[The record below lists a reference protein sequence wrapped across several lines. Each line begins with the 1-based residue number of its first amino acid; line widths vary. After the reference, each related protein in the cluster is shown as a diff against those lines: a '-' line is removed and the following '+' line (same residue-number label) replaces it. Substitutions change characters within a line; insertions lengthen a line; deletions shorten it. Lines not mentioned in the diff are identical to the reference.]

1 MVSRAHAPQAA
12 LARLHAT
19 DLFNGLSDPALTTLA
34 SVLTIRRIPRRG
46 AIFHQGDQGISLY
59 VIEKGTIHC
68 HMITEDGRELTVAV
82 LGPGEIVGELAFL
95 DGRGRSASATALS
108 DAQLWIL
115 NRDDFYSF
123 IRRYPDAAPPILAA
137 LSERFRRTYD
147 ELRKRSFATTEARL
161 AQRLAD
167 LARIHGRREGD
178 GILITARTTQGHL
191 AELIGRSRVTVNK
204 TLAGFE
210 ADGLIRRV
218 GHRIV
223 VLDLDRLSMMA
234 DEEAAG

>member
-82 LGPGEIVGELAFL
+82 LGPGEIVGELAFPRWTWPL
-95 DGRGRSASATALS
+95 RQRHRLVGRSA
-108 DAQLWIL
+108 
-115 NRDDFYSF
+115 
-123 IRRYPDAAPPILAA
+123 
-137 LSERFRRTYD
+137 
-147 ELRKRSFATTEARL
+147 
-161 AQRLAD
+161 
-167 LARIHGRREGD
+167 
-178 GILITARTTQGHL
+178 
-191 AELIGRSRVTVNK
+191 
-204 TLAGFE
+204 
-210 ADGLIRRV
+210 
-218 GHRIV
+218 
-223 VLDLDRLSMMA
+223 LDSQS
-234 DEEAAG
+234 G